1 LAKGGPL
8 KQAIV
13 ARQDVKMG
21 KGKLAAQVA
30 HASLSA
36 AEEAMR
42 KRKSWYDEWKEEGQ
56 KKVVLKVHSEEEVRE
71 LFKTA
76 RSANLPAAIVEDRG
90 LTQLEPGTITC
101 LGIGPGPDEEIDTV
115 TGKLKLL

>member
-1 LAKGGPL
+1 M

-13 ARQDVKMG
+13 VRSDLRMG

-36 AEEAMR
+36 VEEAMDR
-42 KRKSWYDEWKEEGQ
+42 RSDWFGEWKREGQ
-56 KKVVLKVHSEEEVRE
+56 AKIVLKVPNEEALHE
-71 LFKTA
+71 LYKKA
-76 RSANLPAAIVEDRG
+76 RAAKLPAALIEDRG
-90 LTQLEPGTITC
+90 LTQLEPGTVTC
-101 LGIGPGPDEEIDTV
+101 LGIGPGPEDQLDRI

>member
-1 LAKGGPL
+1 M

-13 ARQDVKMG
+13 VRSDLRMG

-36 AEEAMR
+36 VEEAMDR
-42 KRKSWYDEWKEEGQ
+42 RSDWFSEWKMEGQ
-56 KKVVLKVHSEEEVRE
+56 AKIVLKVQSEEALHE
-71 LFKTA
+71 LYKRA
-76 RSANLPAAIVEDRG
+76 RAAKLPAALIEDKG
-90 LTQLEPGTITC
+90 LTQLEPGTVTC
-101 LGIGPGPDEEIDTV
+101 LGIGPGPEDQLDRI

>member
-1 LAKGGPL
+1 L

-13 ARQDVKMG
+13 ARQDVRMG

-36 AEEAMR
+36 AEEAM
-42 KRKSWYDEWKEEGQ
+42 KKHETWYSEWKDEGQ
-56 KKVVLKVHSEEEVRE
+56 KKVVLKIGSETELRG

-76 RSANLPAAIVEDRG
+76 RSARLPAALVEDRG
-90 LTQLEPGTITC
+90 LTQLEPGTVTC
-101 LGIGPGPDEEIDTV
+101 LGIGPGPDAEIDAI